1 MEYVTCQK
9 SISSV
14 KAQSSNKI
22 QMTEIFL
29 GGLLSLKEFQM
40 MDEIEQAREG
50 WRKKAREVARNVVAP
65 RAAEIDAKGEF
76 PWDIVKVFAQ
86 EGFLSLLVPE
96 EYGGKDVDITSFC
109 IVVDEIAYSCVSS
122 ALLIIA
128 HTVGMMP
135 VVLAESRELKERVL
149 TRTTRDGTLF
159 CFCLTEPEAGS
170 DAASI
175 RTKAFLKGDHYLLN
189 GRKCFITNGGVSD
202 FYTVF
207 ATTQTDKRIEGI
219 TGFLIEKGTPGLSIG
234 KTEEKMGIR
243 GSNTTEVVLEDA
255 KVPIS
260 QRIGEEGVGWWLMMR
275 TLNRSR
281 PAIGALALGVAQGA
295 LDYLIQF
302 SRERG
307 WAEGKNDILGV
318 QFILADMAIEIEAA
332 RALVYEAAGMIDE
345 KVKGT
350 PVQMYSAM
358 SKYFAS
364 DVAMNVTTNAVQM
377 MGWHGLVQSHPVE
390 RMMRD
395 AKVIQIFE
403 GTNQIQRMVVAHT
416 LLKSK

>member
-1 MEYVTCQK
+1 MGDVDQE
-9 SISSV
+9 
-14 KAQSSNKI
+14 
-22 QMTEIFL
+22 
-29 GGLLSLKEFQM
+29 
-40 MDEIEQAREG
+40 RES
-50 WRKKAREVARNVVAP
+50 WRQKAREVAKGFVAP

-76 PWDIVKVFAQ
+76 PWDIVEVFGQ
-86 EGFLSLLVPE
+86 QGFLSLLVPK
-96 EYGGKDVDITSFC
+96 EYGGQDTDITSFC
-109 IVVDEIAYSCVSS
+109 FVVDEIAYSCASS
-122 ALLIIA
+122 ALMIIA

-135 VVLAESRELKERVL
+135 IVLAETRELKESVL
-149 TRTTRDGTLF
+149 TKVTKEKALF

-175 RTKAFLKGDHYLLN
+175 RTKALLKGDHYLLN

-202 FYTVF
+202 FYTIF
-207 ATTQTDKRIEGI
+207 AVTNPEEKIERIS
-219 TGFLIEKGTPGLSIG
+219 GFVVEKGTPGLSVG

-243 GSNTTEVVLEDA
+243 GSSTTEVVLENVR
-255 KVPIS
+255 VPLT

-281 PAIGALALGVAQGA
+281 PAIGALAVGVARGA
-295 LDYLIQF
+295 LDYAIQF
-302 SRERG
+302 SQERG
-307 WAEGKNDILGV
+307 WAEWKNNALGV
-318 QFILADMAIEIEAA
+318 PFILADMAIEIEAA
-332 RALVYEAAGMIDE
+332 RALVYKAAGMMDE

-364 DVAMNVTTNAVQM
+364 DVAMKVTTNAVQVM
-377 MGWHGLVQSHPVE
+377 QWHGLVQNHPVE